1 MAHRPDS
8 LVIRNRVELKND
20 VQKEMFLS
28 ILEKVHTVRVAIK
41 ISGLSNYL
49 VYGWRNE
56 DAAFRNAWDEA
67 IAYSAE
73 ALESAAYLKL
83 VDVYSD
89 KRRKISAPEE
99 RLTEFLL
106 SGMKPDKYKQ
116 RGIEIDNSTNVSN
129 LTIDWATVPQAIFDA
144 FQRNEITLEDVY
156 QQTLLLNAQ
165 QKTSVNDTEV

>member
-20 VQKEMFLS
+20 VQKEMFLN

-56 DAAFRNAWDEA
+56 DAAFKAAWDEA
-67 IAYSAE
+67 IAYSAD

-83 VDVYSD
+83 ADVYSD
-89 KRRKISAPEE
+89 RRRKLSAPEE
-99 RLTEFLL
+99 RLTEFML

-116 RGIEIDNSTNVSN
+116 RGIEIDNSVNMAN
-129 LTIDWATVPQAIFDA
+129 LTIDWSQVPDSIFEA
-144 FQRNEITLEDVY
+144 FKRQEITLEDVY
-156 QQTLLLNAQ
+156 QQTLLLKAQ
-165 QKTSVNDTEV
+165 QKIPSDVDGA